1 MYVTNS
7 VIFSYFF
14 LFFSVHQDIHP
25 LTTTAGATTGDP
37 TYDKG
42 HAKKT
47 WQAKEDQDLRD
58 SLDLLEHPLRNQN
71 LSVYCLLYHAFH
83 QLFWH

>member
-7 VIFSYFF
+7 VIFSYFS

-25 LTTTAGATTGDP
+25 LTTTAGATKGDP

-47 WQAKEDQDLRD
+47 
-58 SLDLLEHPLRNQN
+58 
-71 LSVYCLLYHAFH
+71 
-83 QLFWH
+83 